1 MKTVMVFG
9 TFDILH
15 PGHINFLN
23 QAKKHGQLIAVI
35 ARNRTVKQ
43 VKGKLPQ
50 HSEKE
55 RLEAIKGLKLADKVI
70 MGSLTDKY
78 AVIRKYRPDVI
89 CLGYDQKYF
98 VDELEQELKKLSAKG
113 GSQPKGATISGGN
126 TKIIRLKP
134 YKAHKYKTSILKN
147 SNFN

>member
-70 MGSLTDKY
+70 LGSLTDKY
-78 AVIRKYRPDVI
+78 AVIKKYRPDI
-89 CLGYDQKYF
+89 IALGYDQTHF
-98 VDELEQELKKLSAKG
+98 TSQLKVKLKMLL
-113 GSQPKGATISGGN
+113 PK

-134 YKAHKYKTSILKN
+134 FKKYKYKTSIITNYK
-147 SNFN
+147 FKI